1 MYILQSS
8 SAMTSGN
15 FLFKSMELAPLNE
28 EPRRFMQIFFPP
40 STRAHTFLIGRLQ
53 SRVEL
58 ESNVTKNF
66 MNLKTSL
73 YFPIFSQNCHVFHSI
88 ENNCVQIPYFRKQ
101 FPPLNSFHRNM
112 AVRPFQCQPL
122 PHWPAPPRKNQKE
135 IFRIIKLP

>member
-58 ESNVTKNF
+58 ESNVAKSFMKLQSNF
-66 MNLKTSL
+66 
-73 YFPIFSQNCHVFHSI
+73 YFPIFSQNCFQK
-88 ENNCVQIPYFRKQ
+88 NNNKTQSCSVSRETTDVTVTRGMLWSAK
-101 FPPLNSFHRNM
+101 
-112 AVRPFQCQPL
+112 V
-122 PHWPAPPRKNQKE
+122 
-135 IFRIIKLP
+135 